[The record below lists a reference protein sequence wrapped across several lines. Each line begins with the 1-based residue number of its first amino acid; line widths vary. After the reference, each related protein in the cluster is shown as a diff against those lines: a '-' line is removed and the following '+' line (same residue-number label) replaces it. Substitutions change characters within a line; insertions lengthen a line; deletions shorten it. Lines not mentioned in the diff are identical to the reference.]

1 MYCGSFWGEHLTENT
16 GSHGSLRDGDEGGVD
31 GERLDFLAALAGEG
45 AFAADLLGAAAV
57 GLVLAA
63 EAGKRE
69 AVEVVDGG
77 VRNRTQMPAL
87 PEPAGAE
94 LAVLGGGE
102 AEGRVETA
110 VPVKLGAGEG
120 EVIGGGEGGEGSFV
134 DAAGVASQIVID
146 AVEELLAG
154 FGAGV
159 LGQAVGNVA
168 VEDIGRVGGVGGEES
183 GEPGG
188 TGDAIGLAEG
198 ARAEAEGDGLQW
210 FGAAVIDNDD
220 FELAGR
226 QAAGAEALET
236 VGERFRPTIRNDDGC
251 ENGH

>member
-1 MYCGSFWGEHLTENT
+1 MYCGSFWDEHLTENT

-57 GLVLAA
+57 GLVLTA

-69 AVEVVDGG
+69 VVEVVDGG

-110 VPVKLGAGEG
+110 GPVKPGAGEG
-120 EVIGGGEGGEGSFV
+120 EVVGGGEGGEGSFV
-134 DAAGVASQIVID
+134 DPAGVASQIVID

-168 VEDIGRVGGVGGEES
+168 VEDIGRVDGEES

-188 TGDAIGLAEG
+188 IGDAIGLAEG

-220 FELAGR
+220 LELAGR

>member
-110 VPVKLGAGEG
+110 GPVKPGAGEG
-120 EVIGGGEGGEGSFV
+120 EVVGGGEGGEGSFV
-134 DAAGVASQIVID
+134 DPAGVAGQIVCRCSEGV
-146 AVEELLAG
+146 AGWLRRRG
-154 FGAGV
+154 FGA
-159 LGQAVGNVA
+159 
-168 VEDIGRVGGVGGEES
+168 DRSKRGRRGHRQGGRRGWRGEW
-183 GEPGG
+183 G
-188 TGDAIGLAEG
+188 
-198 ARAEAEGDGLQW
+198 
-210 FGAAVIDNDD
+210 
-220 FELAGR
+220 AGR
-226 QAAGAEALET
+226 DRGRYWAGGGSARRSGGRWAP
-236 VGERFRPTIRNDDGC
+236 VVRGC
-251 ENGH
+251 RHRQR